1 VTMYLR
7 CLTGDHPRHWVQW
20 LPWVEFCYNSTFQSF
35 LCTTPFCVVY
45 GRYPLVMLL
54 YGCYPLAVPL
64 YVHVLM
70 LDQQLMAR
78 DEFLNEVCDRLEQA
92 QQLYK
97 EAYDKNHRD
106 VTFAVEDWVWLRL
119 LHRPIA
125 SLITHDYDKLG
136 PCFYV
141 PF

>member
-45 GRYPLVMLL
+45 GRFPLVMLL

-106 VTFAVEDWVWLRL
+106 VTFAVEDWV
-119 LHRPIA
+119 
-125 SLITHDYDKLG
+125 
-136 PCFYV
+136 
-141 PF
+141 